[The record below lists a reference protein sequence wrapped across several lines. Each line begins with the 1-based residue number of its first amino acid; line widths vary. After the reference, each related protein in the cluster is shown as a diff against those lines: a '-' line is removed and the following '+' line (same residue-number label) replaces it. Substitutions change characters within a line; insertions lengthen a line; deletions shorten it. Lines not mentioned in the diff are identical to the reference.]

1 MIRILIIAIIII
13 FCIWAWIDT
22 TKDYPQ
28 CRWTSDPVMCVELM
42 KGMQN
47 DK

>member
-1 MIRILIIAIIII
+1 MARILIIAIIIFSI
-13 FCIWAWIDT
+13 SGWLYSP
-22 TKDYPQ
+22 KDYQQ
-28 CRWTSDPVMCVELM
+28 CRWTSDPIMCVEII